1 MRIANHPKMYLTHV
15 FLIVKILSFFILS
28 FSVAIILA
36 PILIRLLYK
45 YQCWKKKPREQTFG
59 GEKTPI
65 FTKLHAEKEISTPRM
80 GGILI
85 WGTIL
90 IVTSGTYLVSQFLS
104 PDLAA
109 KINFLSRSQTWL
121 PLFTLVSASILG
133 LVDDILVIRNK
144 GKYIAGGIRL
154 KIRLALISL
163 IAIVGAW
170 WFYYKLEWSS
180 IYIPFYGNLEIDG
193 LYLLIFIIVVLATFS
208 GGVVD
213 GLDGLSAGVLAP
225 IFAAFGVIAY
235 TMGLYDLT
243 VLITII
249 IGALVTYLWFN
260 IHPARF
266 YMGETGIM
274 GLTVTLAV
282 IAFLTNSVLFLP
294 IIGFVLVI
302 ESGSVILQLL
312 SKRLRGKK
320 IFLSAPIHHHL
331 EALGWPETKVT
342 MRFWIIS
349 AVFSGLGLIL
359 FFLSKFL

>member
-1 MRIANHPKMYLTHV
+1 VVKGQFTIYLTHV
-15 FLIVKILSFFILS
+15 FLIVKILSFFIIS
-28 FSVAIILA
+28 FAIAIALA
-36 PILIRLLYK
+36 PILIRFLYK
-45 YQCWKKKPREQTFG
+45 YKCWKKKPREETLG
-59 GEKTPI
+59 GEKTPV
-65 FTKLHAEKEISTPRM
+65 FTKFHAQKEISTPRM

-85 WGTIL
+85 WGTVL
-90 IVTSGTYLVSQFLS
+90 VVTIFTYFVSKFLP
-104 PDLAA
+104 PDLAV

-121 PLFTLVSASILG
+121 PLFALVSASILG
-133 LVDDILVIRNK
+133 LIDDLMVIFNK
-144 GKYIAGGIRL
+144 GKYIGGGIRF
-154 KIRLALISL
+154 KVRLALIFL
-163 IAIVGAW
+163 IALIGAW
-170 WFYYKLEWSS
+170 WFYYKLEWRS

-193 LYLLIFIIVVLATFS
+193 LYFLIFIIVVLATFS

-213 GLDGLSAGVLAP
+213 GLDGLAAGVLMP
-225 IFAAFGVIAY
+225 IFASFGIIAY
-235 TMGLYDLT
+235 AKGLYDLV

-249 IGALVTYLWFN
+249 IGALITYLWFN
-260 IHPARF
+260 IHPAKF

-294 IIGFVLVI
+294 IIAFVLVI

-312 SKRLRGKK
+312 SKKIRGKK

-331 EALGWPETKVT
+331 EAIGWPESQIT

-349 AVFSGLGLIL
+349 AVCSGLGLIL